1 MQQFINKPTHL
12 RYQHVKCK
20 MLYIYYPIN
29 MFLNPIYDK
38 SRVYTVLYNM
48 AYIYDED
55 KHKAVKLCKVAKGQ
69 VKKSF
74 S

>member
-1 MQQFINKPTHL
+1 
-12 RYQHVKCK
+12 
-20 MLYIYYPIN
+20 